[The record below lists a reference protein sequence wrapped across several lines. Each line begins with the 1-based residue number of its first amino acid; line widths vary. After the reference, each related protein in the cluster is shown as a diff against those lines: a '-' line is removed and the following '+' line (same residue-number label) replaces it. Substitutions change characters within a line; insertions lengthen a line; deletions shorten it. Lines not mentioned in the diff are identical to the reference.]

1 MIGLII
7 ATHADLARELVN
19 ATEMVIGSLHN
30 VRAICIHR
38 EDGLEEIR
46 EAMARAIEEVGRDGE
61 GVAIMTDMFG
71 GTPANISL
79 SFLEPEKVEVLT
91 GVNLPMVL
99 KFFNSRE
106 GVSLDELVGMLMAY
120 GQQSI
125 AKASEFLSGR

>member
-7 ATHADLARELVN
+7 ATHSNLAEELIK
-19 ATEMVIGSLHN
+19 AAEMVIGPLTN
-30 VRAICIHR
+30 ARAVCIQK

-46 EAMARAIEEVGRDGE
+46 NDMARAIEEVGGDGE
-61 GVAIMTDMFG
+61 GIAIMTDMFG

-79 SFLEPEKVEVLT
+79 SFLEPRKVEVLT
-91 GVNLPMVL
+91 GVNLPMIL

-106 GVSLDELVGMLMAY
+106 GLPLADLAAQLKSY

-125 AKASEFLSGR
+125 TLASDFLQK